1 MPANAFHASS
11 TQIISSMHQ
20 DYIHGCAFD
29 IYGRRMATCSG
40 DRFVRVWDLT
50 DNGEWSLVGEWQAHR
65 GSVSMLSWGH
75 PEFGSL
81 IATCGSD
88 HEAKIF
94 EERTNATSVASRWTA
109 KAQLTEARKAV
120 SCVEFAPRHWGLKLA
135 TGSADGCVRIY
146 EAVDVMNLA
155 QWANASTLQC
165 FGDGLGVTCLSWS
178 TGRFEPP
185 TLVVGGAHPI
195 VFRYSETSRQWNS
208 IVVLPPSPVG
218 DVLDV
223 AWAPNVG
230 RRYHYIASAEGK
242 QFRIFKLSRGG
253 NGEGD
258 ALELE
263 ATQTISVSNAW
274 RCQWNVTG
282 TVLACSGDRG
292 VVQMW
297 KSDFEGNFHCVSRIQ
312 GDVSQVVGQAS

>member
-1 MPANAFHASS
+1 MRSNLRGYVP
-11 TQIISSMHQ
+11 ISRQTYLKKLSCMSWTLL
-20 DYIHGCAFD
+20 I
-29 IYGRRMATCSG
+29 
-40 DRFVRVWDLT
+40 
-50 DNGEWSLVGEWQAHR
+50 SL
-65 GSVSMLSWGH
+65 
-75 PEFGSL
+75 
-81 IATCGSD
+81 
-88 HEAKIF
+88 
-94 EERTNATSVASRWTA
+94 
-109 KAQLTEARKAV
+109 
-120 SCVEFAPRHWGLKLA
+120 LA
-135 TGSADGCVRIY
+135 YQSFCLLFYYIY

-178 TGRFEPP
+178 TGRFETP

-208 IVVLPPSPVG
+208 IIVLPPPPVG

-242 QFRIFKLSRGG
+242 QLRIFKLSRGSDG
-253 NGEGD
+253 LGD
-258 ALELE
+258 TLELE
-263 ATQTISVSNAW
+263 ATQTIPVSNAW

-292 VVQMW
+292 IVQMF
-297 KSDFEGNFHCVSRIQ
+297 KSDSGGNFQCVSCIQ
-312 GDVSQVVGQAS
+312 GDGSQVVAKAS

>member
-1 MPANAFHASS
+1 
-11 TQIISSMHQ
+11 
-20 DYIHGCAFD
+20 
-29 IYGRRMATCSG
+29 
-40 DRFVRVWDLT
+40 
-50 DNGEWSLVGEWQAHR
+50 VGEVLVWIRLGICILLFADKFSQLFSFIKTQMRSNLR
-65 GSVSMLSWGH
+65 GYVPISRQTYLKKLSCMSWTLLI
-75 PEFGSL
+75 SL
-81 IATCGSD
+81 
-88 HEAKIF
+88 
-94 EERTNATSVASRWTA
+94 
-109 KAQLTEARKAV
+109 
-120 SCVEFAPRHWGLKLA
+120 LA
-135 TGSADGCVRIY
+135 YQSFCLLFYYIY

-178 TGRFEPP
+178 TGRFETP

-208 IVVLPPSPVG
+208 IIVLPPPPVG

-242 QFRIFKLSRGG
+242 QLRIFKLSRGSDG
-253 NGEGD
+253 LGD
-258 ALELE
+258 TLELE
-263 ATQTISVSNAW
+263 ATQTIPVSNAW

-292 VVQMW
+292 IVQMF
-297 KSDFEGNFHCVSRIQ
+297 KSDSGGNFQCVSCIQ
-312 GDVSQVVGQAS
+312 GDVSQVVAKAS